1 MKNVAC
7 ELNKEMMT
15 YSKNGLKITDCIFRK
30 NRVRFLPYV
39 EVISKQKFNI
49 KYCFKRI
56 FSKYYSEEDL
66 PKQNT
71 TP

>member
-1 MKNVAC
+1 MKNVAY
-7 ELNKEMMT
+7 ELNKVMMN
-15 YSKNGLKITDCIFRK
+15 YSKNGLKKTDCIFRK
-30 NRVRFLPYV
+30 NRFLPYV